1 MGAPAGRGEGA
12 RAGGLAGID
21 ESDPRRPRGP
31 NARAAA
37 PGATSDAATPAGGTA
52 AMTHDDD
59 EVDATSG
66 TPALAVERLLALERE
81 GMKFHQMRERC
92 RAILAA
98 PDVHVPSFAAD
109 ALAILANH
117 PGRKTAAVDPIAHLI
132 MECVPRV
139 TAHIRERHDFP
150 MMDDASVRERFVDSK
165 DRSPGVRLILDAL
178 AAVDDDDKSA
188 DGSTD
193 RRATDKTRLDPRTLL
208 RVAETYGVSLEDLT
222 DAGGRDARTS
232 LEAYARSLI
241 YREGKHAPGVNLAL
255 WFSLDAFAD
264 VETVDELTRAGAF
277 GLASDVAACVAGDGL
292 KRRCVEA
299 CLELGDSGDHA
310 GLRAAHAATER
321 FRLGTVFPT
330 AKARYFES
338 TIKRMVAKGQAEAA
352 LRHAGDDKDLR
363 RCVIAS
369 LVESGD
375 ASTAAEFVARLAS
388 EYGEAGEDFDVGELL
403 GTEKEL
409 AAAQAARRD
418 AHVQLPDGMTENG
431 GVVWVDDE
439 DGLRAACDA
448 LLAAD
453 VVGLDTEWAADPDA
467 ERLRAE
473 RNRRKKG
480 TRWARKRW
488 RDQKKLA
495 KKLAKEEAE
504 ALEASNGESSDADDA
519 SSGEGDGTGAGVGGE
534 DEDADAAERRAASVV
549 ALLQVATRDR
559 VFLVDLPALLRAC
572 PDAIAPRLG
581 AVLADRSVLKTG
593 LGVAEDLRRLARLHP
608 PAFGA
613 ERLGGPRGGVGPVID
628 LQHVWAAGTR
638 IAREE
643 AADGGRAK
651 RGRRARAAAAAAAE
665 GGEGGGGG
673 GVDASPPKR
682 LVGPWSLKEHYQR
695 KHLVGLSHLTAA
707 VLGKPLDKATRMSDW
722 SKRPLTPR
730 QVTYAALDAWVL
742 VELMR
747 TLRENHAEE
756 LERLAGGLTHV
767 RE

>member
-178 AAVDDDDKSA
+178 AAVDDDESA

-299 CLELGDSGDHA
+299 CLELGDSSDHA

-418 AHVQLPDGMTENG
+418 AHVQLPEGMTENG

-559 VFLVDLPALLRAC
+559 VFLVDLPALLRVPRRHR
-572 PDAIAPRLG
+572 PDAGRGSRRQERLEDGVRGGGGSPPAREAPPARVRRGAPRRTPRRRRAG
-581 AVLADRSVLKTG
+581 DRSAARVGRGNAHRSRGSRRRGPGEEGATG
-593 LGVAEDLRRLARLHP
+593 AR
-608 PAFGA
+608 A
-613 ERLGGPRGGVGPVID
+613 
-628 LQHVWAAGTR
+628 
-638 IAREE
+638 
-643 AADGGRAK
+643 
-651 RGRRARAAAAAAAE
+651 AAAAAAAE
-665 GGEGGGGG
+665 GGGGRRRRRRRVAAEEAGRSVEPQGALPAETPGGIEPPHGGGAGQAAG
-673 GVDASPPKR
+673 QGDA
-682 LVGPWSLKEHYQR
+682 
-695 KHLVGLSHLTAA
+695 
-707 VLGKPLDKATRMSDW
+707 
-722 SKRPLTPR
+722 
-730 QVTYAALDAWVL
+730 
-742 VELMR
+742 
-747 TLRENHAEE
+747 N
-756 LERLAGGLTHV
+756 ERL
-767 RE
+767 E